1 MAFENT
7 DVLELNFLGKKL
19 TSIQCYNVK
28 EKYVVLN
35 PNTLAVIDGGIE
47 LTFEEHKLVIGWN
60 AEMELFDVVTNSI
73 EPLLGDLEH
82 HSIDSTE
89 LPIGQSLIGSKLI
102 SMDTKWNWFQ
112 ELDAKSKPVGQ
123 KQHILKEVIFTFQSG
138 HMLQIAAIQYTIED
152 KKLSNVHYDSQGEL
166 LLSYNQIIEIA
177 DVD

>member
-19 TSIQCYNVK
+19 TSIQCYNVND
-28 EKYVVLN
+28 KYVVFN
-35 PNTLAVIDGGIE
+35 PDSLAVIDGGVE

-60 AEMELFDVVTNSI
+60 AELELFDVVTTSI
-73 EPLLGDLEH
+73 EPLLGDLDYH
-82 HSIDSTE
+82 PIDSAE
-89 LPIGQSLIGSKLI
+89 LSIGHLLIGSKLI

-112 ELDAKSKPVGQ
+112 KLNEKSKPVGQ

-138 HMLQIAAIQYTIED
+138 QILQLAAIQYTIED
-152 KKLSNVHYDSQGEL
+152 KKLSKAQYDSQGEL
-166 LLSYNQIIEIA
+166 LLAYGQIIEIA